1 MKWLQLLVVM
11 LLCTSLQAQIYV
23 DSVYMPSIGNVSFF
37 KQNNQQSMPVI
48 HLNSG
53 ELLELCFD
61 DLVAYPKNFYYTFV
75 LCNADWTPAD
85 VSIFDYLKGFQ
96 QQAINQYRISSITP
110 QQYVSY
116 QLVLPDANAMPAVSG
131 NYILKV
137 FLDGDTSKLAFTRRF
152 FVVHNRVDI
161 LANIAQP
168 FTSQLFLTH
177 QKVQLSI
184 NTRELNIL
192 NPQQQ
197 LKVLIMQNYRWDNA
211 IKGIQPI
218 FINNNI
224 YQYNAEQDCI
234 FPGGK
239 EYRWANLESFR
250 YQSERVAA
258 VDKGTFPYQV
268 YLKNDYDLSGQP
280 YLLMNDMNGWYM
292 ISTTEMVNPWWQTD
306 YAYVHF
312 SFVPPGN
319 HPFTGQNVYILGA
332 LTGNRLTRNAQMQ
345 FNADKGIYEKTLF
358 LKQGYYNYT
367 YITQPAD
374 DPNAPGSLKL
384 TDGNSW
390 ETENDYT
397 IFVYYRS
404 LNDRYDELVGV
415 TTINSRFNRNQ

>member
-1 MKWLQLLVVM
+1 MKWLSLLLFTCCM
-11 LLCTSLQAQIYV
+11 SFLKAQVYV
-23 DSVYMPSIGNVSFF
+23 DSVYMPTIGNVSFF
-37 KQNNQQSMPVI
+37 VQNNQQSMPVI

-53 ELLELCFD
+53 EQLELHFD
-61 DLVAYPKNFYYTFV
+61 DMVSYPRNFYYTFV
-75 LCNADWTPAD
+75 LCNADWQPAD

-96 QQAINQYRISSITP
+96 QQTINQYRISSITP
-110 QQYVSY
+110 ERYVAY
-116 QLVLPDANAMPAVSG
+116 QLLLPDANAMPAVSG

-161 LANIAQP
+161 AANIAQP
-168 FTSQLFLTH
+168 FNSQLFLTH

-184 NTRELNIL
+184 NIKDLNIL

-197 LKVLIMQNYRWDNA
+197 LKVMIMQNYRWDNA
-211 IKGIQPI
+211 ITGIQPV

-224 YQYNAEQDCI
+224 YQYNAEQDCV

-250 YQSERVAA
+250 YQSERVAS
-258 VDKGTFPYQV
+258 VDKSSIPYQV

-280 YLLMNDMNGWYM
+280 YLLMNDINGWYT

-312 SFVPPGN
+312 TFVPPGN
-319 HPFTGQNVYILGA
+319 HAFTGQNVYILGA
-332 LTGNRLTRNAQMQ
+332 LTNNQLTERSKMH
-345 FNADKGIYEKTLF
+345 FNADKGVYEQTLF

-367 YITQPAD
+367 YVTHPAD
-374 DPNAPGSLKL
+374 ETTGPGFLKL

-404 LNDRYDELVGV
+404 LNDRYDELVGML
-415 TTINSRFNRNQ
+415 TINSRFNRQR